1 MRTRTLFGVLLALSG
16 WPAWAQETSFRVY
29 EQLPGVAI
37 SLGLV
42 VALIVVAAW
51 LLRRSPLGAFARAN
65 GPLKVVATLP
75 LGPKER
81 LILVEFEGSRL
92 LLGVAPSGIFTLN
105 DPSAPLLQ
113 KTGAQ
118 KSATQN
124 KPAKPP
130 SRPRPP
136 TDLRELLQDR
146 G

>member
-1 MRTRTLFGVLLALSG
+1 MIARRVFGGLLGLAS
-16 WPAWAQETSFRVY
+16 WPASAQEGAFRAY
-29 EQLPGVAI
+29 EQLPGVVV

-81 LILVEFEGSRL
+81 LILVESEGSRL

-105 DPSAPLLQ
+105 EPPAP
-113 KTGAQ
+113 GAQ
-118 KSATQN
+118 IAPAQVSATP
-124 KPAKPP
+124 PA
-130 SRPRPP
+130 RPRPP
-136 TDLRELLQDR
+136 KDLRELLQDR

>member
-1 MRTRTLFGVLLALSG
+1 MRAAFGALLAVSG
-16 WPAWAQETSFRVY
+16 WPAWAQETPFRAY
-29 EQLPGVAI
+29 EQLPGVAL

-51 LLRRSPLGAFARAN
+51 VLRRSPLGAFARAN

-81 LILVEFEGSRL
+81 LMLVEFEGSRL
-92 LLGVAPSGIFTLN
+92 LLGVAPSGIFALN
-105 DPSAPLLQ
+105 EPSAQGASQAVP
-113 KTGAQ
+113 KT
-118 KSATQN
+118 
-124 KPAKPP
+124 PAKSR

-136 TDLRELLQDR
+136 ADLRELLQDR

>member
-1 MRTRTLFGVLLALSG
+1 MIARRIAVGLLGISS
-16 WPAWAQETSFRVY
+16 WPASAQEGAFRAY
-29 EQLPGVAI
+29 EQLPGVAV

-81 LILVEFEGSRL
+81 LILVESEGARL

-105 DPSAPLLQ
+105 EPSAPV
-113 KTGAQ
+113 AQ
-118 KSATQN
+118 TVPAQLS
-124 KPAKPP
+124 AKPP
-130 SRPRPP
+130 VRPRPP
-136 TDLRELLQDR
+136 KDLRELLQDR